1 MTTNTFST
9 KIKDP
14 KRLFQTYKLALVY
27 RPELVQIHAIF
38 EGNEDMARSM
48 EQIQQQS
55 ETYQWNG

>member
-1 MTTNTFST
+1 MSNGRMASFS
-9 KIKDP
+9 
-14 KRLFQTYKLALVY
+14 QTYKLALVY